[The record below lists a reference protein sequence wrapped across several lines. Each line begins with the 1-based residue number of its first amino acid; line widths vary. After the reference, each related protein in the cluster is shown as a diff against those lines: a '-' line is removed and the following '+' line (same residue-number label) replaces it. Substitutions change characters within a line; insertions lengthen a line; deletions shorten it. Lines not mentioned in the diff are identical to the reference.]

1 MLTLTSHKYLP
12 VTAFSRVVLFV
23 VIVLVFLASIQLFIL
38 SEQTDRYFAWTIVPP
53 LTAAFIG
60 ALLGGIWIEIIL
72 DQLLG
77 LPMDVMV
84 TENLDKTIWLVSA

>member
-1 MLTLTSHKYLP
+1 MLTLTSRNYQP
-12 VTAFSRVVLFV
+12 VTAFSRVVFCV
-23 VIVLVFLASIQLFIL
+23 VIVLVFLAGVQLFIL

-53 LTAAFIG
+53 LTA